1 MRWVG
6 PHPPTPSPKL
16 GEGESPGCPLGVTGV
31 RARINHVALSYG
43 AGEDLMR
50 HHLLVERIPTIVNK
64 HLVRVMP
71 AKVPHSIRKGRT
83 SGPPEQPI
91 DEISIKGT
99 SIVRRKPWYHNVW
112 WPLCTYQ
119 PSR

>member
-1 MRWVG
+1 L
-6 PHPPTPSPKL
+6 HL
-16 GEGESPGCPLGVTGV
+16 
-31 RARINHVALSYG
+31 G

-64 HLVRVMP
+64 HLVRIMP

-83 SGPPEQPI
+83 RGPPEQPI

-99 SIVRRKPWYHNVW
+99 SMFVESHGTIMSGGYYAQSGPADIAKR
-112 WPLCTYQ
+112 
-119 PSR
+119 S